1 MPMSATQMG
10 GTTLESSSFD
20 RLTRLIGS
28 STGRRTALAASA
40 ATGLAALTAGTA
52 EAQSPRERIK
62 NRLPKGRRGKRGKRG
77 KPGRNGKNGAPGP
90 RAGAGIKVVTEVCD
104 PPELAQDQSH
114 DCTISCGSGFV
125 ATGGGYDVG
134 DLLPSL
140 IIVRASMPDLDADN
154 VPQGWTVQIRAINPF
169 NPGPFEIYAVCVPA

>member
-1 MPMSATQMG
+1 MSANQMG
-10 GTTLESSSFD
+10 GTALESSSFD

-77 KPGRNGKNGAPGP
+77 KPGRNGRNGAPGP
-90 RAGAGIKVVTEVCD
+90 RAGSGIKVVTQPCD
-104 PPELAQDQSH
+104 PEELAAGQSH
-114 DCTISCGSGFV
+114 VCTASCGDGFV

-134 DLLPSL
+134 ALLPNL
-140 IIVRASMPDLDADN
+140 AVVRVSEPALDSND
-154 VPQGWTVQIRAINPF
+154 VPQGWSVQIHAILNFDPDYTV
-169 NPGPFEIYAVCVPA
+169 YAVCIPS